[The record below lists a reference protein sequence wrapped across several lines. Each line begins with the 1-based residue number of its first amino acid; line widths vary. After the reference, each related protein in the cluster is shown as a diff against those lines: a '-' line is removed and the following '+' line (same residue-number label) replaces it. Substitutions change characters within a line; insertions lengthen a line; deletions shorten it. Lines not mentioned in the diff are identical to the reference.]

1 MWPGLNQLLC
11 AALPKEVITGRR
23 EARPRISMLEVRTKH
38 LSTKKINKRNLASP
52 FSVRGSHSLQCILDL
67 NDLPPRPVT
76 CPLH

>member
-23 EARPRISMLEVRTKH
+23 VACLCISMLEVCTKH
-38 LSTKKINKRNLASP
+38 LATKTINKRNPASP
-52 FSVRGSHSLQCILDL
+52 FSARESRSLQCILDL
-67 NDLPPRPVT
+67 HHLPPRPVT